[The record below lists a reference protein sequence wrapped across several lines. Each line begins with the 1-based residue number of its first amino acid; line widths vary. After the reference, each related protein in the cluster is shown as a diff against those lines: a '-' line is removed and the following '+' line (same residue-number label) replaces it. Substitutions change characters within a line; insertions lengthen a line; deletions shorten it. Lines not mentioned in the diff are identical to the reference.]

1 MQPEDDQPKEQ
12 EESSW
17 QFNSAEEQNSAVALQ
32 QPEVLPASTAIP
44 PSGPDGSISW
54 TASEFIAH
62 HKSTGWYVAL
72 IGAAIFIAAL
82 VWLLTKDKV
91 SAAVVVVGALLL
103 AVYGARQPRQLDYR
117 LDQQG
122 LTVGP
127 RHFSYHAFRS
137 FAIMPEG
144 AFNSIVFMPLKR
156 FSPLTTIYYAP
167 EDEEKIVSLLSER
180 LPMEQRKKD
189 MVDRLM
195 WRIRF

>member
-1 MQPEDDQPKEQ
+1 MANN
-12 EESSW
+12 ESSDGEW
-17 QFNSAEEQNSAVALQ
+17 QFSPNDQAVSTVPM
-32 QPEVLPASTAIP
+32 PESPEIMPAATAIP
-44 PSGPDGSISW
+44 PSGADGSISW

-62 HKSTGWYVAL
+62 QKSSGWYLVLMGSAL
-72 IGAAIFIAAL
+72 VIAAL

-91 SAAVVVVGALLL
+91 SAAVVIVGALLL

-122 LTVGP
+122 LTVGA
-127 RHFSYHAFRS
+127 RHYTYHLFRS
-137 FAIMPEG
+137 FSIMPEG

-156 FSPLTTIYYAP
+156 FSPLTTIYYSP
-167 EDEEKIVSLLSER
+167 EDEEKIVSMLAER
-180 LPMEQRKKD
+180 LPMEPRKKD